1 MENGDFP
8 ELLIGFFNVKRGF
21 LPDLAS
27 ESIWAKF
34 EKDKTIP
41 SPRKRGNQVEYLCFS
56 NEYTYRKA
64 NLIKFSTLASG
75 FDFKILS
82 KLFSAAVRGIPKVTK
97 AAKASCL

>member
-1 MENGDFP
+1 MEKGDFP

-41 SPRKRGNQVEYLCFS
+41 SPRKRGNQ
-56 NEYTYRKA
+56 
-64 NLIKFSTLASG
+64 
-75 FDFKILS
+75 
-82 KLFSAAVRGIPKVTK
+82 
-97 AAKASCL
+97 